1 MKPDGTDRK
10 AVASGRNAVPR
21 WSPDGRFLSVT
32 TSDSAFLVSVMNA
45 DGSGVRNLPR
55 PDPTLSLVCGAW
67 SPDDTLLACEG
78 WDTIKPGREGVYT
91 VRASDGGGLTRITTS
106 TGGIHDIPGDF
117 SPDGTQIA
125 FVRATYAPAAIGQLW
140 MASVDGSNTR
150 KIADTLTS
158 YGVSWSKDGRW
169 IAGSA
174 NGRLLI
180 FDLQD
185 LGSPPR
191 QISIAK
197 GSAVGARWS
206 PNGKALVLGFVR
218 TGTVTREIYTVNADG
233 TNPVPLTDPLH
244 LDEYPDWGPS
254 P

>member
-1 MKPDGTDRK
+1 
-10 AVASGRNAVPR
+10 
-21 WSPDGRFLSVT
+21 
-32 TSDSAFLVSVMNA
+32 
-45 DGSGVRNLPR
+45 
-55 PDPTLSLVCGAW
+55 
-67 SPDDTLLACEG
+67 
-78 WDTIKPGREGVYT
+78 
-91 VRASDGGGLTRITTS
+91 
-106 TGGIHDIPGDF
+106 
-117 SPDGTQIA
+117 
-125 FVRATYAPAAIGQLW
+125 
-140 MASVDGSNTR
+140 MASLDGSNTR

-158 YGVSWSKDGRW
+158 YGVSWSKDGHW

-206 PNGKALVLGFVR
+206 PNGNALVLGFVR
-218 TGTVTREIYTVNADG
+218 TGTATREIYTVNADG
-233 TNPVPLTDPLH
+233 TNPVPLSDPLH
-244 LDEYPDWGPS
+244 LDEYPDWAPS